1 MTLSWLITPM
11 VFITVSNSYI
21 QVRSNLRTFQ
31 SLGNVNEVT
40 CGGNALKFYAAIRM
54 RIMRTGLLK
63 SEDEVRPLQLLEVE
77 KLV

>member
-11 VFITVSNSYI
+11 VFITVSNSYV

-31 SLGNVNEVT
+31 GLGNVNEVT

>member
-1 MTLSWLITPM
+1 MTLSGLITPM
-11 VFITVSNSYI
+11 VFITVSNSYV